1 MNRLFPLRRLIVGLP
16 LLAMLSACVSLR
28 DHGEL
33 RQPAYVDISRI
44 TQGVWYVQGYLPT
57 VADGDTY
64 NATYEFN
71 QRRDGSLR
79 VVYAYN
85 TGSLDGPIRN
95 REFRADID
103 DTTTNADWRMQVIWP
118 FAADLRILH
127 VDPDYSTMVIGHPS
141 RRYLY
146 ILSEEPQLPESSYQ
160 WLLDFVASQGYDTSY
175 VRRVPHSS

>member
-1 MNRLFPLRRLIVGLP
+1 MVLARTSVALLGAGSLCLSLTLRPQCRRLRFGLMNRLFPLRRLIVGLP

-103 DTTTNADWRMQVIWP
+103 DTTTNLAFR
-118 FAADLRILH
+118 
-127 VDPDYSTMVIGHPS
+127 S
-141 RRYLY
+141 
-146 ILSEEPQLPESSYQ
+146 
-160 WLLDFVASQGYDTSY
+160 
-175 VRRVPHSS
+175 

>member
-1 MNRLFPLRRLIVGLP
+1 MNRLFPLRRLILGLP
-16 LLAMLSACVSLR
+16 LLAVLSGCVSLR

-33 RQPAYVDISRI
+33 HQPTFVDISQI
-44 TQGVWYVQGYLPT
+44 TQGIWYVQGYLPT

-85 TGSLDGPIRN
+85 NGSPDGPIRN

-103 DTTTNADWRMQVIWP
+103 DPTTNADWRMQVIWP
-118 FAADLRILH
+118 FAADLRILY
-127 VDPDYSTMVIGHPS
+127 VDPDYSTLVIGHPS

-146 ILSEEPQLPESSYQ
+146 ILSEAPHLPESSYQ

-175 VRRVPHSS
+175 VRRVPHS